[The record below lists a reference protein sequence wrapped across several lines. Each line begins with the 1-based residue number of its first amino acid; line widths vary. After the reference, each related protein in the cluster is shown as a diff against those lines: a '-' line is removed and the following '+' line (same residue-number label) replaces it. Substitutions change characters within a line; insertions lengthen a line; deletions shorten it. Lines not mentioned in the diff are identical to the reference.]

1 MAKRKI
7 RNKRFCRLNWSK
19 RDQWYPRLVSG
30 LTREQREQKM
40 AYYRQQSLK
49 EAFKD
54 PDFLFGIAM
63 NDGGIKK
70 EISNVNIEKLGK
82 YERKEYSLGEL
93 LRRQYGKT

>member
-1 MAKRKI
+1 MSDELWQNEKLGT
-7 RNKRFCRLNWSK
+7 NDF
-19 RDQWYPRLVSG
+19 VG
-30 LTREQREQKM
+30 LIGPK
-40 AYYRQQSLK
+40 
-49 EAFKD
+49 AFKD

-93 LRRQYGKT
+93 LRRQYGET

>member
-1 MAKRKI
+1 
-7 RNKRFCRLNWSK
+7 
-19 RDQWYPRLVSG
+19 
-30 LTREQREQKM
+30 M

-54 PDFLFGIAM
+54 LDFLFGIAM

-82 YERKEYSLGEL
+82 YERKEYSLEN
-93 LRRQYGKT
+93 Y